1 MDQHDLQNAKELI
14 WNFHQKL
21 DGAQISEIGD
31 IIAAHTDE
39 NYIWRGYHPFN
50 EIRGSKKIANLSKK
64 FGAEVPFLRSKKLSI
79 YIIKYKL

>member
-1 MDQHDLQNAKELI
+1 MMERKFHMDQNDLQTEKELI

-50 EIRGSKKIANLSKK
+50 EIRGSKEIANL
-64 FGAEVPFLRSKKLSI
+64 FDIQYLSV
-79 YIIKYKL
+79 LS

>member
-50 EIRGSKKIANLSKK
+50 EI
-64 FGAEVPFLRSKKLSI
+64 
-79 YIIKYKL
+79 